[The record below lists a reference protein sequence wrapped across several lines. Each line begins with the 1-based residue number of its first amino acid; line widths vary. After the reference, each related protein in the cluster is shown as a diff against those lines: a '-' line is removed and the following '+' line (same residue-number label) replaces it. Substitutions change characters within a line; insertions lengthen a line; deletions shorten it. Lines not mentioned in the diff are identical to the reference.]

1 MTNLTDYI
9 KRHQIIAYFVFTYA
23 FSWGLWIPLQPLV
36 LDGYDVL
43 QPLIS
48 LGIFGPALVSIGL
61 SAILNPSPKQGNR
74 KNITISFIGAWI
86 ISTIIILISYLAIE
100 KISFSSLLVF
110 ISAITALLPAYVVSS
125 IYSRIPGVRDHLATY
140 IATRENL
147 GYYLLALVYIPIIWL
162 LGGARA
168 RAIVD
173 VRSIGMI
180 FLIFLMNAIHGGL
193 SEEPGWRGFALPR
206 LQGRFSPLTSSIILG
221 VLWAVWH
228 APARFGGIEAKT
240 LEDTLIEWV
249 LILFVTVIMTW
260 FYNRTEGSI
269 LVTALFH
276 ASMNTAS
283 RFLPGTLGAIILLI
297 ASMIFLVF
305 IDKMWKKLPSGNPA
319 LLELQ

>member
-1 MTNLTDYI
+1 MFQT
-9 KRHQIIAYFVFTYA
+9 AY
-23 FSWGLWIPLQPLV
+23 
-36 LDGYDVL
+36 
-43 QPLIS
+43 
-48 LGIFGPALVSIGL
+48 
-61 SAILNPSPKQGNR
+61 SPM
-74 KNITISFIGAWI
+74 
-86 ISTIIILISYLAIE
+86 
-100 KISFSSLLVF
+100 LLV
-110 ISAITALLPAYVVSS
+110 ISVVTALLPAYVISS

-140 IATRENL
+140 VATKENL
-147 GYYLLALVYIPIIWL
+147 GYYLLALVYIPAIWL

-173 VRSIGMI
+173 VRSFGMI
-180 FLIFLMNAIHGGL
+180 VLIFFTHAIHGGL

-228 APARFGGIEAKT
+228 APARLGGIEAKT
-240 LEDTLIEWV
+240 LEDTLVEWV

-283 RFLPGTLGAIILLI
+283 RFLQGTLGAILLLI

-305 IDKMWKKLPSGNPA
+305 IDKMWKKLPSGHPA

>member
-1 MTNLTDYI
+1 M
-9 KRHQIIAYFVFTYA
+9 AYFVFTYV
-23 FSWGLWIPLQPLV
+23 FSWGLWIPLQQLV

-43 QPLIS
+43 IPLIS

-74 KNITISFIGAWI
+74 KNIIISFIGAWI
-86 ISTIIILISYLAIE
+86 ISSIIILISYLAIE
-100 KISFSSLLVF
+100 KISFSSPLVV
-110 ISAITALLPAYVVSS
+110 ISTITALLPAYVVSS

-140 IATRENL
+140 IATKKNL

-180 FLIFLMNAIHGGL
+180 VLIFLTQAIHGGL

-228 APARFGGIEAKT
+228 APGRFGGIEVKT
-240 LEDTLIEWV
+240 LQDTLVEWM

-283 RFLPGTLGAIILLI
+283 RFLLLGSLSAIILLI

-305 IDKMWKKLPSGNPA
+305 IDKMWKKLPSGHPA
-319 LLELQ
+319 LLSCSNSQRAR